1 MRSVAGVGDGAVDR
15 ACLQR
20 LPKSNRRHPSQRDAG
35 CRISLLDRP
44 RCHETV
50 ASPSPVRRVS
60 CNGLIAVLKWIRER
74 PEGIAPAGRS
84 TRGFD
89 HFAPGR
95 ISKRLTAARR
105 RVVGRTQFHAAFRGA
120 VTSRPR
126 RCGKILSEGCWYQ
139 NGSRRYQA
147 RVGGQAKV
155 GGRSLGRK
163 MTPISSRTPLRRRRG
178 PLTQGLPRL
187 RFVGKSVSI
196 FWTRWGSLDV

>member
-1 MRSVAGVGDGAVDR
+1 VRAPNLFPIRAVP
-15 ACLQR
+15 L
-20 LPKSNRRHPSQRDAG
+20 HPASRFT
-35 CRISLLDRP
+35 LLDR
-44 RCHETV
+44 RVCYQSG

-74 PEGIAPAGRS
+74 LEGIAPAGRS
-84 TRGFD
+84 ARGFD
-89 HFAPGR
+89 HFTPGR

-126 RCGKILSEGCWYQ
+126 RSGEILSEGCWYQ

-147 RVGGQAKV
+147 KV
-155 GGRSLGRK
+155 GGRSLRRK
-163 MTPISSRTPLRRRRG
+163 ITPISSRTPLRRRCG
-178 PLTQGLPRL
+178 PLAQGLPRL
-187 RFVGKSVSI
+187 RFVGKSASI